1 MGDILTVAFILLV
14 VGGLGAWFLHGV
26 FGKPSRRDKLTAEIY
41 NLNQPMTWE
50 DAQKEADF
58 WLDYWAK

>member
-1 MGDILTVAFILLV
+1 MGDILIIGIILIVAGLL
-14 VGGLGAWFLHGV
+14 LLKLFSLIR
-26 FGKPSRRDKLTAEIY
+26 PSRRDELATEIY